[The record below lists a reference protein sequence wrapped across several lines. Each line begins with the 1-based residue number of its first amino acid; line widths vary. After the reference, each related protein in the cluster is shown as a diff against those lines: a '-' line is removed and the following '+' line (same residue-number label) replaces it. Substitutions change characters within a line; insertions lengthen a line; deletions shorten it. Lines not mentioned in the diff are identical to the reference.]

1 MDLNQHKR
9 RLHILILGPYRPKSH
24 LKRLESLQDCLIARK
39 FEMTK
44 LVKDF
49 PDRKKFSED
58 MDEHFTK
65 KSRLY
70 INTWA
75 HVPMF
80 VFFKDADN
88 LGVNTE
94 LTFTCVNL
102 PDKGKH
108 AVVFFEKGMDI
119 SSQVI
124 GSVKIARISYE
135 IFEND
140 EELCD
145 LAFGHSLKILD
156 RLFYYI

>member
-1 MDLNQHKR
+1 MNLNQHKQK
-9 RLHILILGPYRPKSH
+9 LHILILGPYRPKSH
-24 LKRLESLQDCLIARK
+24 LKRLEALQDCLIAKR

-49 PDRKKFSED
+49 PDRKKFSDD

-80 VFFKDADN
+80 IFFKDADN

-102 PDKGKH
+102 PNKGKH
-108 AVVFFEKGMDI
+108 GVVFFEKGIDI

-145 LAFGHSLKILD
+145 LAFGHSMKILD

>member
-1 MDLNQHKR
+1 
-9 RLHILILGPYRPKSH
+9 
-24 LKRLESLQDCLIARK
+24 
-39 FEMTK
+39 
-44 LVKDF
+44 
-49 PDRKKFSED
+49 

-70 INTWA
+70 IDTWA

-140 EELCD
+140 EELCK